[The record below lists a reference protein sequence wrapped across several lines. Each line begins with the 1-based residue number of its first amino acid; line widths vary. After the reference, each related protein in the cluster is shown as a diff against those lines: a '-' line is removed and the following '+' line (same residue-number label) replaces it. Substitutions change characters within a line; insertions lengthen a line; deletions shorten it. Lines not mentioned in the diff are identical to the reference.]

1 MFVIRALRLL
11 LRSIRPVRVSLASIA
26 VSLDLLARIA
36 KLRLQNDGL
45 VLLDEE
51 LMRHPR
57 KEDMTE
63 ISWDVRAAGGDQ
75 QDEEL

>member
-1 MFVIRALRLL
+1 MIRALRLL
-11 LRSIRPVRVSLASIA
+11 LRSIRPIRVSLASIA

-51 LMRHPR
+51 LMKHPR

-63 ISWDVRAAGGDQ
+63 ISWIVKPQ
-75 QDEEL
+75 EETEL

>member
-1 MFVIRALRLL
+1 MSVAYTLW
-11 LRSIRPVRVSLASIA
+11 RSIRPIRTSLAGIDR
-26 VSLDLLARIA
+26 SLALLARIA
-36 KLRLQNDGL
+36 ELRLHNDGL

-51 LMRHPR
+51 LMKHPR

-63 ISWDVRAAGGDQ
+63 ISWDIKAAGGDQ